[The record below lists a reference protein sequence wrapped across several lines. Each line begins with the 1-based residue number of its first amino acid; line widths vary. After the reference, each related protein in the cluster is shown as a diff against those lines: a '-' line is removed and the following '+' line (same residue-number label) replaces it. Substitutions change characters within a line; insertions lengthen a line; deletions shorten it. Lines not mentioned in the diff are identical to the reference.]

1 MAAMTTTIG
10 AQIKDD
16 ANLPELTHSAGYL
29 QAEKTLP
36 VVTDTTKISD
46 DVYRERLKRLPT
58 VIDMPYNDVV
68 RDYIEQY
75 TGRLS
80 PSVSYMLGQGQF
92 YIPLFEEALDLEGLP
107 LELKYLPVIESG
119 LDPSAVSRA
128 GAVGLWQFM
137 LATARKYNL
146 TVNSLVD
153 ERRDPV
159 KSTKAA
165 ARYLSDL
172 YKTYGNWM
180 LALAAYNCGPTNVN
194 KAIRR
199 ADGIKD
205 YWTIY
210 PYLPQETRGYVPA
223 FIAANYVMNY
233 YCQHGIQP
241 QEATIPAETD
251 TLMLQRNLHVG
262 QIAALTGLD
271 SAQIRQLNPQYL
283 TDIIPGGRPEPCALR
298 LPTDKT
304 LALIELGD
312 SVYQYKADVYLA
324 NVPKAVPVKAD
335 TRANQRTTAQTNTRN
350 AAKKSNRQTQKGRQ
364 TKKSKGRGSSVT
376 IKSGDSLYELAR
388 RNNTTVEKIKKL
400 NSMKGNVIK
409 PGQKIRVK

>member
-29 QAEKTLP
+29 QAEKALP

-233 YCQHGIQP
+233 YCQHGI
-241 QEATIPAETD
+241 
-251 TLMLQRNLHVG
+251 
-262 QIAALTGLD
+262 
-271 SAQIRQLNPQYL
+271 
-283 TDIIPGGRPEPCALR
+283 
-298 LPTDKT
+298 
-304 LALIELGD
+304 
-312 SVYQYKADVYLA
+312 
-324 NVPKAVPVKAD
+324 
-335 TRANQRTTAQTNTRN
+335 
-350 AAKKSNRQTQKGRQ
+350 
-364 TKKSKGRGSSVT
+364 
-376 IKSGDSLYELAR
+376 
-388 RNNTTVEKIKKL
+388 
-400 NSMKGNVIK
+400 
-409 PGQKIRVK
+409 